1 MLRQF
6 NKGVFLAIICI
17 GCILFLLPACE
28 KTNSLNEKDNA
39 ATIESYKST
48 LFKDADFVRN
58 FQADRTLSGYLYDPM
73 KKFDEQGFQILVS
86 DVSNAKT
93 DYDLITAFKKSNVSY
108 AENIVSLFIEKR
120 DALSRVKEKYPK
132 LSNLTRAEFNQ
143 LFIESYKSVTI
154 NVQATKHAPG
164 CANNCCDGYVSAMSD
179 CDVDFAIATGWSLL
193 AAGVATI
200 TATPIAGAAAVS
212 TGIGAA
218 YMANMR
224 CSATAASG
232 YRSCMGY
239 Q

>member
-6 NKGVFLAIICI
+6 NKGVFLATICI

-28 KTNSLNEKDNA
+28 KTSSINEKDNA
-39 ATIESYKST
+39 ATIEAYKST

-58 FQADRTLSGYLYDPM
+58 FQADRILSGYLYDPM
-73 KKFDEQGFQILVS
+73 KKFDEQGYQILVS

-93 DYDLITAFKKSNVSY
+93 DNDLTAAFKKSNVAY

-120 DALSRVKEKYPK
+120 DALSRVKAKYPK
-132 LSNLTRAEFNQ
+132 LSDLSRAEFNQ

-154 NVQATKHAPG
+154 NVQALKHAEG
-164 CANNCCDGYVSAMSD
+164 CSNNCCDGYVGAMSD
-179 CDVDFAIATGWSLL
+179 CDTDFAIATGWSLL
-193 AAGVATI
+193 AAGAATI
-200 TATPIAGAAAVS
+200 FGTPIAGAVAVS
-212 TGIGAA
+212 SGIGAA
-218 YMANMR
+218 YMASMR

-239 Q
+239 